1 VLPCLLDL
9 ATSHPADRMVW
20 RIGAGLDRNEAM
32 LPKFGDLGVDGCAG
46 MNAFNPPPPPP
57 APPVMAPAA
66 AFL

>member
-1 VLPCLLDL
+1 
-9 ATSHPADRMVW
+9 MVW